1 MYDPNWR
8 KCILCGDSKEII
20 KRIPDNS
27 IDFIFTDPPYNIGK
41 HSTGNIPLP
50 GRSPMNNDVAEWD
63 WTDFNPEDWAE
74 DFIRILKPTGNLF
87 IFTSYNQ
94 LGRWYNCLDNRFDTT
109 NFMIWHKTNPAPK
122 IFKAGFLNSCEMIF
136 TCWNKGH
143 TWNFLSQKEMHN
155 FYESPICMRPERL
168 SSPKHLAQKPVTL
181 LKKIIT
187 IATNKNDIIFDPFMG
202 VGSSGV
208 AAIDMGRRY
217 IGIEINREY
226 FNAAKARIEKAMR
239 NIDNTTGNDK
249 PSVSEPLLI
258 RQYQD
263 RNKAGLEDLA
273 ILDKLSH
280 GLKRQAKKE
289 TLNAQGAKKQP
300 ILKWAGGKEKELKY
314 ILPNMPHG
322 IKRYFEPF
330 VGGGSVFMSVLA
342 ETFYINDLSS
352 ELICLYKCI
361 AGNDTRFLNLIRQI
375 NRSWQKAKS
384 FYLDNKALNEIYI
397 SYRDNKI
404 NDSGLKSAIGTFC
417 KQKETDITALVP
429 VDFAFDTGILIDEM
443 QKNLLRKMKRMK
455 VLEFSKQC
463 LPEKD
468 LCDNIETAIKGSLYM
483 YFRRLYN
490 DKKISEDDEI
500 LHCSLFYFIRNY
512 CYSGMFRYNDNGEFN
527 VPYGGIAYNSK
538 TLDKKIDYY
547 LSETL
552 SRHFADTIIENLD
565 FEVFL
570 RKYRPTEDDFVFLDP
585 PYDSEFSTY
594 AQNEFTGKDQARL
607 ADFMINECKAKWMLV
622 IKNTDLIYSLYNKEG
637 IKIRSFDK
645 EYTVSFMNRNDKKAK
660 HLLITNY

>member
-1 MYDPNWR
+1 
-8 KCILCGDSKEII
+8 
-20 KRIPDNS
+20 
-27 IDFIFTDPPYNIGK
+27 
-41 HSTGNIPLP
+41 
-50 GRSPMNNDVAEWD
+50 
-63 WTDFNPEDWAE
+63 
-74 DFIRILKPTGNLF
+74 
-87 IFTSYNQ
+87 
-94 LGRWYNCLDNRFDTT
+94 
-109 NFMIWHKTNPAPK
+109 
-122 IFKAGFLNSCEMIF
+122 
-136 TCWNKGH
+136 
-143 TWNFLSQKEMHN
+143 
-155 FYESPICMRPERL
+155 
-168 SSPKHLAQKPVTL
+168 
-181 LKKIIT
+181 
-187 IATNKNDIIFDPFMG
+187 
-202 VGSSGV
+202 
-208 AAIDMGRRY
+208 
-217 IGIEINREY
+217 
-226 FNAAKARIEKAMR
+226 
-239 NIDNTTGNDK
+239 
-249 PSVSEPLLI
+249 
-258 RQYQD
+258 
-263 RNKAGLEDLA
+263 
-273 ILDKLSH
+273 
-280 GLKRQAKKE
+280 
-289 TLNAQGAKKQP
+289 
-300 ILKWAGGKEKELKY
+300 
-314 ILPNMPHG
+314 
-322 IKRYFEPF
+322 
-330 VGGGSVFMSVLA
+330 
-342 ETFYINDLSS
+342 
-352 ELICLYKCI
+352 
-361 AGNDTRFLNLIRQI
+361 
-375 NRSWQKAKS
+375 
-384 FYLDNKALNEIYI
+384 
-397 SYRDNKI
+397 
-404 NDSGLKSAIGTFC
+404 
-417 KQKETDITALVP
+417 
-429 VDFAFDTGILIDEM
+429 
-443 QKNLLRKMKRMK
+443 MK